1 MSLNRVV
8 ITGLGAVSPYGVGVD
23 TLYSAMT
30 QGRSAVTE
38 HPDLKAIKGLRCH
51 IAGLVPELDAKAIPR
66 KYRRSMSRMSVFAVL
81 AAMEALESAKVD
93 ESSRRSEQTGVII
106 GTTVGSP
113 QTMQDFFADYLRD
126 FSIEQVKSSLFFK
139 IMGHTCAANVAQ
151 ALGIAGRVMA
161 PSAACATGAQSIGL
175 GYEAIAQGRQRI
187 MLCGGAE
194 ELHPLTVGIF
204 DIINA
209 ASTGFNA
216 DPGRS
221 PRPFDA
227 RRDGTVC
234 SEGGGV
240 LVLESLDSALER
252 GVPILA
258 EIIGFAAN
266 SDTANI
272 STPDPGRIE
281 QCMRLA
287 LADAGVEPGQV
298 DYVNAHATA
307 TELGDPAECLA
318 IARLFGDS
326 VPVSGFKGHLGHTLA
341 ASGALELIAMV
352 RMIQEDVCLP
362 TLNLDQ
368 PDPEC
373 ALIRHVRELEP
384 RVLNIAVKNNFALGG
399 VNASLIVRK
408 FSQDAA
414 THQERNY

>member
-8 ITGLGAVSPYGVGVD
+8 ITGLGAVSPYGVGVE
-23 TLYSAMT
+23 TLYAAMARGQSAI
-30 QGRSAVTE
+30 TE

-51 IAGLVPELDAKAIPR
+51 IAGLVPELDAREIPR
-66 KYRRSMSRMSVFAVL
+66 KHRRTMSRMSVFAML
-81 AAMEALESAKVD
+81 AAMEALKSARID
-93 ESSRRSEQTGVII
+93 ESLRRSEQTGVII

-113 QTMQDFFADYLRD
+113 QTLQDFFAEYLRE

-151 ALGIAGRVMA
+151 ALGIGGRVMA
-161 PSAACATGAQSIGL
+161 PSAACATGVQAIGL
-175 GYEAIAQGRQRI
+175 GYEAIALGRQGI

-209 ASTGFNA
+209 ASTGYNT

-258 EIIGFAAN
+258 EIIGFASN
-266 SDTANI
+266 SDTTNI

-287 LADAGVEPGQV
+287 LADAGLEPGQV

-307 TELGDPAECLA
+307 TELGDPAECRA
-318 IARLFGDS
+318 IARLFGDA

-341 ASGALELIAMV
+341 ASGALELIAVV
-352 RMIQEDVCLP
+352 RMLQDGLCLP

-373 ALIRHVRELEP
+373 AMVRHVREPEP
-384 RVLNIAVKNNFALGG
+384 RIMDIAVKNNFALGG

-408 FSQDAA
+408 FAEHAA
-414 THQERNY
+414 RHPERHY